1 MSNDANSIRTP
12 LSKVRYLGSA
22 RSGTRDVW
30 MMRATSA
37 ALVPLT
43 IGFVWLLLT
52 VVGKDYKATRDIMS
66 GVAPAVV
73 TLLFIL
79 AGVYH
84 MKLGM
89 KVIVEDYVHGEHAK
103 AWTLLANEF
112 FCYAI
117 GLACVYATL
126 RIGFV

>member
-1 MSNDANSIRTP
+1 MTFDPTSIRTP

-22 RSGTRDVW
+22 RSGTRAVW
-30 MMRATSA
+30 MMRVTSA

-43 IGFVWLLLT
+43 IAFVWLLLT
-52 VVGKDYKATRDIMS
+52 VVGKDFKTARDVMS
-66 GVAPAVV
+66 GVVPAIV

-79 AGVYH
+79 TGVYH

-89 KVIVEDYVHGEHAK
+89 KVVIEDYVHGEHAK
-103 AWTLLANEF
+103 TWSVLANDL
-112 FCYAI
+112 FCGAI